1 MMWLKKFFFFLALLP
16 FSAAGQTIEV
26 KKETFRIDGENTAG
40 YQVEIAAPDEEVKTS
55 LLKFLK
61 NVGKTKQSGSIIT
74 VAEPLIGGK
83 KHFATLYS
91 AARGTGDTGAAW
103 MGIRA
108 EEGEESSLNR
118 DIEKLVHDF
127 AVTFHREK
135 IQIQIDESLRALQAV
150 EKQQLRLLNQHKDLN
165 NKIEHNKREKI
176 QLEKELADN
185 KVELEDLKI
194 KLEANSKAQDSVTV
208 ATEQIRKVVELHK
221 ARQQKVK

>member
-1 MMWLKKFFFFLALLP
+1 MMRAKKFLFFLALLP
-16 FSAAGQTIEV
+16 FSIAGQSIEV
-26 KKETFRIDGENTAG
+26 KKEALRIKGENTAG
-40 YQVEIAAPDEEVKTS
+40 YQVAIAAAEQEVKTS

-61 NVGKTKQSGSIIT
+61 NIGKTKQSDNMIT
-74 VAEPLIGGK
+74 VAEPEIGGK
-83 KHFATLYS
+83 KYSTTLYS
-91 AARGTGDTGAAW
+91 TARQTGDTGAAW
-103 MGIRA
+103 MGILS
-108 EEGEESSLNR
+108 EGEKESNLDR
-118 DIEKLVHDF
+118 DIEKLIYDF

-185 KVELEDLKI
+185 KIELEDLKM
-194 KLEANSKAQDSVTV
+194 KLEANSKAQDSVAV

-221 ARQQKVK
+221 GRHQKVN